1 MKKLTLIAK
10 PSTILQNI
18 TIETFPFLIG
28 RDESPFAE
36 LVLESEEMAKAIN
49 RISRRHVIFYA
60 ESGKILIKD
69 LGSKNGTKLNGQK
82 LGVDPIE
89 VEHGD
94 SVRISKTFEFTL
106 AVNQNNQVSEKIPHS
121 LTLIPEDLDSG
132 LSAIDIT
139 TYPFHIGRK
148 QSTFLK
154 YEDSLPKHIKSLSRK
169 HAEITY
175 KDSRFFLQDLGSTN
189 GTILTGEA
197 LGQIPKPISNN
208 DQIIFGRFFKYIAKV
223 VCKDIAENIAYKRD
237 TMEEVGHTLITDSD
251 KISSISTSMV
261 DIQNDFPIDDF
272 DSSDLAEEIFR
283 LGGSDVKVEE
293 SKEVFS
299 VADPTLRKVTVQE
312 KAYLYGE
319 ETGENRGETKE
330 AVQISNSLQNRSAAV
345 DSKLI
350 TENGQTNETGTV
362 YIVSN
367 ATQFLKILTPEEKHA
382 SKEND
387 KKDDFISK
395 ADHLMEGAKKKSRII
410 CLAKEIFNTFSASP
424 ANTKKRRWFITGLLS
439 LIVIASVWWFVSLR
453 MPEQKLKR
461 LMAVGQYSEAV
472 KLADQVL
479 SKKPGNEDIKK
490 KSTEAL
496 MRASLPEFTD
506 ALKVGRIK
514 EAKNI
519 IRSYA
524 NYTSHN
530 PDGKEALELLFWIV
544 DLEFYFSHNDPNRP
558 INLIRDEAIIEPL
571 VGRWEDNEGNYRFFM
586 EQMVQRSRSF
596 ESIRSIVYHHLNVLE
611 TKTIYFDSVKKLNQ
625 TIREKLASEHNEEVM
640 TVIDEYERKYPNTG
654 GLSELRYEAGKY
666 LELLFHLR
674 NRDLIKI
681 SNLLKESQFHTP
693 IFKQELDVLKKEI
706 LPNSEIGL
714 KIQSAGQKWVTG
726 DSNKAIS
733 ILEALTNGPWGDI
746 SAAKLNHYRQVLD
759 LIDKAN
765 QTKGTPEHSTHI
777 VALRRILNPKEDQFY
792 FQQVESEFV
801 GFRDQ
806 ELKASQRLMDK
817 AEQDWN
823 NYLRLGKIT
832 GLLRLEETVSSK
844 FRQRAGYLRTCFEQS
859 RSGVQIYEKLDLPL
873 PEEWNLLHSR
883 IFTEVVAQRTRIE
896 DLAAVLGPDVSNAKL
911 ALLPAP

>member
-10 PSTILQNI
+10 PSTSLQNL
-18 TIETFPFLIG
+18 TVETFPFLIG

-36 LVLESEEMAKAIN
+36 LVLESEETAEAVN
-49 RISRRHVIFYA
+49 RISRRHVIFY
-60 ESGKILIKD
+60 EKNGKILIKD

-82 LGVDPIE
+82 LGIDPVE
-89 VEHGD
+89 VEYGD
-94 SVRISKTFEFTL
+94 SVGISGTFEFTL
-106 AVNQNNQVSEKIPHS
+106 AVNQNSRVSERIPHS
-121 LTLIPEDLDSG
+121 LTLIPEDPDFG
-132 LSAIDIT
+132 LSTIDIT

-148 QSTFLK
+148 QNTFLK
-154 YEDSLPKHIKSLSRK
+154 YEDSLPIHIKSLSRK
-169 HAEITY
+169 HAKITY

-189 GTILTGEA
+189 GTILAGEA
-197 LGQIPKPISNN
+197 LGQIPKLISNN
-208 DQIIFGRFFKYIAKV
+208 DQIIFGRFFKYIAKIV
-223 VCKDIAENIAYKRD
+223 DEDIAFEKDI
-237 TMEEVGHTLITDSD
+237 MEEVGRTLITDSN
-251 KISSISTSMV
+251 KISYGSTSIV

-272 DSSDLAEEIFR
+272 SSGDFAEDIFR
-283 LGGSDVKVEE
+283 LGKSDLKVEE
-293 SKEVFS
+293 SKEAYPVM
-299 VADPTLRKVTVQE
+299 DPTLRKMTVQE
-312 KAYLYGE
+312 KSDLYEEKAGE
-319 ETGENRGETKE
+319 SRGESKR
-330 AVQISNSLQNRSAAV
+330 AVQISDSHQNRSVAV
-345 DSKLI
+345 DNKLI
-350 TENGQTNETGTV
+350 VKNEQGNETGTV

-382 SKEND
+382 SKENN
-387 KKDDFISK
+387 KKEDFISK
-395 ADHLMEGAKKKSRII
+395 ADHQRRGAKEKNRIL

-424 ANTKKRRWFITGLLS
+424 ANVKKRRWFVTGLLP

-461 LMAVGQYSEAV
+461 LMIIGQYGDAV
-472 KLADQVL
+472 ELSDQVL
-479 SKKPGNEDIKK
+479 SKKPGDEDIRK

-506 ALKVGRIK
+506 ALKMGRIK

-558 INLIRDEAIIEPL
+558 INLIRDEAVIEPL
-571 VGRWEDNEGNYRFFM
+571 VSRWEVNEDNYRFFM

-625 TIREKLASEHNEEVM
+625 TIREKLASEHNEEIM

-654 GLSELRYEAGKY
+654 GLSELRHEAGKY

-674 NRDLIKI
+674 NRDLVKI
-681 SNLLKESQFHTP
+681 SNFLKVNQFHTP
-693 IFKQELDVLKKEI
+693 IFKQELDVLKKDI
-706 LPNSEIGL
+706 LPDSEIGL
-714 KIQSAGQKWVTG
+714 KVQSASQKWATG
-726 DSNKAIS
+726 DFDKAIS
-733 ILEALTNGPWGDI
+733 ILEALANGPWGDI
-746 SAAKLNHYRQVLD
+746 AEAKLDHYRRVLD
-759 LIDKAN
+759 LMAKAS
-765 QTKGTPEHSTHI
+765 QTKGTAEHSTHI
-777 VALRRILNPKEDQFY
+777 VALHRILSPNEDQFY
-792 FQQVESEFV
+792 YRQVEDKFV

-817 AEQDWN
+817 AKQGWS
-823 NYLRLGKIT
+823 NYLNSGKII
-832 GLLRLEETVSSK
+832 GLLRLEATVSRK
-844 FRQRAGYLRTCFEQS
+844 FRQMAGYLRTCFEQS
-859 RSGVQIYEKLDLPL
+859 RSGVKIYKKLGLPL
-873 PEEWNLLHSR
+873 PEKWNLLHAR
-883 IFTEVVAQRTRIE
+883 ISTEVVVQRTRIE